1 MKLAYHGA
9 TSMKSS
15 LEVDIQATQRAGFQ
29 ALEIWAAKIDDYL
42 ESHSVT
48 DMKSL
53 LDEHGVE
60 PVSLSSIEFIGF
72 QGNEFSKIKDR
83 CAELCAIA
91 EAIGCPTLALVPS
104 PTPKAESETVLD
116 LFFPWEKVVDE
127 YVSVLRTLGQIAE
140 PHGVQLS
147 FEFLGFAWCSVR
159 TPKGLN
165 EIICKAGE
173 QFGMTFDACHFFNG
187 GGDISEIDDIDPS
200 RICVFHLDDM
210 EDVPKEAITDG
221 HRLLPGEGILPLDD
235 ICQRLKGIGYDGLCC
250 VELFRAEYWD
260 WDPFELA
267 KKAYSSAEKVLSPHF
282 TLT

>member
-1 MKLAYHGA
+1 MGYLIILDPANKLLYEQFAQRLLQKYFAKVLNHIYF
-9 TSMKSS
+9 SY
-15 LEVDIQATQRAGFQ
+15 IQ
-29 ALEIWAAKIDDYL
+29 Y
-42 ESHSVT
+42 
-48 DMKSL
+48 
-53 LDEHGVE
+53 
-60 PVSLSSIEFIGF
+60 
-72 QGNEFSKIKDR
+72 
-83 CAELCAIA
+83 
-91 EAIGCPTLALVPS
+91 
-104 PTPKAESETVLD
+104 
-116 LFFPWEKVVDE
+116 
-127 YVSVLRTLGQIAE
+127 
-140 PHGVQLS
+140 
-147 FEFLGFAWCSVR
+147 
-159 TPKGLN
+159 

-267 KKAYSSAEKVLSPHF
+267 KKAYTSAEKVLSPHF